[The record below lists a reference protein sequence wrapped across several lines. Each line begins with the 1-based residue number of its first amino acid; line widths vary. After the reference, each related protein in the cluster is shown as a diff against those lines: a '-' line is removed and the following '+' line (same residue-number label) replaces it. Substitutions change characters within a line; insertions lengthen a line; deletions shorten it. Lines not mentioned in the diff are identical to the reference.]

1 MVTAG
6 KAGAVE
12 RDAARCSAGAARGD
26 ARVVRSTA
34 PDARRHAFTVYDG
47 TMSSDE
53 GMRVVG
59 TIRSIELHTLVAKFQ
74 NVTPRQVAKI
84 QLDIERA
91 VDENGAE
98 LDIGNLADLQFQGP
112 PELVPRFSAGDRVQ
126 IVTSVESSLHIT
138 SIRPAPL
145 S

>member
-1 MVTAG
+1 
-6 KAGAVE
+6 
-12 RDAARCSAGAARGD
+12 
-26 ARVVRSTA
+26 
-34 PDARRHAFTVYDG
+34 
-47 TMSSDE
+47 MSSDA

-59 TIRSIELHTLVAKFQ
+59 TIRSIELYTSATKFH

-91 VDENGAE
+91 TDDEDNE
-98 LDIGNLADLQFQGP
+98 LDVVNLADLQFQGP
-112 PELVPRFSAGDRVQ
+112 AELVPRFSTGDRVQ
-126 IVTSVESSLHIT
+126 IITSPESSFHIT

>member
-1 MVTAG
+1 MAADAG
-6 KAGAVE
+6 L
-12 RDAARCSAGAARGD
+12 
-26 ARVVRSTA
+26 
-34 PDARRHAFTVYDG
+34 
-47 TMSSDE
+47 
-53 GMRVVG
+53 RVVG
-59 TIRSIELHTLVAKFQ
+59 TIRTIELHTLAAKFQ
-74 NVTPRQVAKI
+74 HVTPRQVAKI

-112 PELVPRFSAGDRVQ
+112 AELVPRFNTGDRVQ
-126 IVTSVESSLHIT
+126 IVTSPESSLQIS

>member
-1 MVTAG
+1 MG
-6 KAGAVE
+6 
-12 RDAARCSAGAARGD
+12 RRS
-26 ARVVRSTA
+26 VRSTA
-34 PDARRHAFTVYDG
+34 PDALRRRSPVYDDD
-47 TMSSDE
+47 MSSDE

-59 TIRSIELHTLVAKFQ
+59 TIRSIELHMQAAKFQ
-74 NVTPRQVAKI
+74 NVAPRQVTKI

-98 LDIGNLADLQFQGP
+98 LDIANLADLQFQGP
-112 PELVPRFSAGDRVQ
+112 AELVPRFSAGDRVQ

-138 SIRPAPL
+138 SIRLAPL